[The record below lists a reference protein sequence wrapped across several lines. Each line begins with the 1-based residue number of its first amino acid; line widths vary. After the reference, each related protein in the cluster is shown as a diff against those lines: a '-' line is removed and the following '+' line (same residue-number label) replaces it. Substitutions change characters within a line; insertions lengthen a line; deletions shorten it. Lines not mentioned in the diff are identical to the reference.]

1 MTIQKAIIVH
11 LAEILAAV
19 FEIRAS
25 ALGSVVGMDET
36 ANPIL
41 GSVIISMEPMSSICL
56 VPVNL
61 SPYDTLGKRVAVRI
75 ETCPHAEHSAV
86 RPCPITFSTLY
97 QFFSP
102 HTSGP
107 EDGRYVCHS
116 GT

>member
-36 ANPIL
+36 ADPIL

-61 SPYDTLGKRVAVRI
+61 SPYDTLGKRVAV
-75 ETCPHAEHSAV
+75 TCPHAEHSA
-86 RPCPITFSTLY
+86 CPITFSTLY